1 MPETQNIEYKSVW
14 KDEFGILVAKKRQN
28 IK

>member
-1 MPETQNIEYKSVW
+1 MLKTQNIEYKSVW
-14 KDEFGILVAKKRQN
+14 KDEFGILVAKNRQN

>member
-1 MPETQNIEYKSVW
+1 MPETQNIEYKSIW
-14 KDEFGILVAKKRQN
+14 KDEFGILVAKNRQN